1 MPMRDRGVSPAIG
14 FVTTLA
20 ITLLLVIS
28 LFTTTGSLVAAER
41 DSTVQSEFEVLG
53 NTLADQLSRADTLV
67 RATDNPTTVRV
78 TDRLPERVAGEQYR
92 IAIEQVGTTGDAYRY
107 RLVVT
112 SPSVAVSAV
121 VDLTSGTPI
130 AETTVDGGPVT
141 VRYDQATGTL
151 EVS

>member
-1 MPMRDRGVSPAIG
+1 MRDRAVSPAIG

-28 LFTTTGSLVAAER
+28 LFTSTGSLVTAER
-41 DSTVQSEFEVLG
+41 DQTAQTELEVLG
-53 NTLADQLSRADTLV
+53 NSLADQLAGADTLV
-67 RATDNPTTVRV
+67 RATDAPTTVRV

-112 SPSVAVSAV
+112 SPSVGVSAA
-121 VDLTSGTPI
+121 VDLTTGTPI

-141 VRYDQATGTL
+141 VTYDRATGTL
-151 EVS
+151 EVTG